1 MCGINGIIDLYKASE
16 HINTINK
23 MNNLLKHRGP
33 DGNGVW
39 NDENIAIGHTRL
51 SILDLTKSGHQ
62 PMLSNDSNYVISYNG
77 EIYNFK
83 ELRQKLVN
91 DGFTFNGNSD
101 TEVILKYFEN
111 FGIESLKFFEG
122 MFAFA
127 IWDRIKK
134 CLYIARDRIGEKP
147 CYYNYCNQKFIFSS
161 EIKGI
166 LAAPWFKRKI
176 NKQALANLSIFPSA
190 PDNLSIYDGINS
202 VPPGHFLKFS
212 LGKVEIKKYWQLKFK
227 NIRTNCIDILDEF
240 SHLMKEKILNSTS
253 SDVPIGLALSGGI
266 DSSFIGS
273 QLVENNFKKLSSY
286 CITSNEGHERSR
298 AENVAKI
305 FNFKHKNFNYEIN
318 NLRVSEVIKFFD
330 EPVINGAFFYSDFLM
345 KSISKHV
352 KVCLTGNG
360 ADEIFAGYNTY
371 SDLDV
376 PRIPFIN
383 YFFKDPF
390 QSKLSFASHYFSLP
404 FHKRRGIYYK
414 KLAYQN
420 FNKYFTKSFLK
431 NIDFEYPSKI
441 IDSAS
446 LECNARD
453 FLDTHLYTDLM
464 ICHRHGHCV
473 IPDRSGMRFG
483 LELRSPFLNHKII
496 EFASRI
502 PNNFKIRSF
511 LLKKIRKY
519 IIKKSLKRYLPKE
532 LIFMNKLGFGYD
544 LNKKIGNFLDLS
556 KNSNLKKLIKS
567 GDYNSEKIFNQDF
580 LNNVFKHGNVYERM
594 YISLIAIWYETCI
607 AKKKIEI

>member
-62 PMLSNDSNYVISYNG
+62 PMLSNDLNYVISYNG

>member
-1 MCGINGIIDLYKASE
+1 MCGINGIIDLYKASL
-16 HINTINK
+16 HVVTINK

-33 DGNGVW
+33 DGEGVW

-51 SILDLTKSGHQ
+51 SILDLTKSGYQ
-62 PMLSNDSNYVISYNG
+62 PMISNDSNYVISFNG

-83 ELRQKLVN
+83 ELRQKLIN
-91 DGFTFNGNSD
+91 EGFTFNGNSD

-127 IWDRIKK
+127 IWDRIRK
-134 CLYIARDRIGEKP
+134 CLYIARDRVGEKP
-147 CYYNYCNQKFIFSS
+147 CYYNHSNQKFIFSS

-166 LAAPWFKRKI
+166 LAAPWVKRKI

-190 PDNLSIYDGINS
+190 PDNSSIYDGINS
-202 VPPGHFLKFS
+202 IPPGHFLKFS
-212 LGKVEIKKYWQLKFK
+212 LGKIEIKKYWQLKFK
-227 NIRTNCIDILDEF
+227 NIRTNYIDVVDEF

-253 SDVPIGLALSGGI
+253 SDVPIGLALSGGV

-273 QLVENNFKKLSSY
+273 QLVENNIKKLSSF
-286 CITSNEGHERSR
+286 CITSKEGHERSR

-318 NLRVSEVIKFFD
+318 NLKVSEVVKFYD

-345 KSISKHV
+345 KSISKYV

-371 SDLDV
+371 SNLDV

-390 QSKLSFASHYFSLP
+390 QSKFSFASHYFSTP

-446 LECNARD
+446 LECDARD

-496 EFASRI
+496 EFAYRI

-511 LLKKIRKY
+511 IIKKIRKY

-532 LIFMNKLGFGYD
+532 LIFMNKIGFGYD

-556 KNSNLKKLIKS
+556 KNLKLKKIIKS
-567 GDYNSEKIFNQDF
+567 GEFNSEKIFNQGF
-580 LNNVFKHGNVYERM
+580 LNNVFKDGNIYEKM
-594 YISLIAIWYETCI
+594 YIALIAIWYETCI

>member
-1 MCGINGIIDLYKASE
+1 
-16 HINTINK
+16 
-23 MNNLLKHRGP
+23 
-33 DGNGVW
+33 
-39 NDENIAIGHTRL
+39 
-51 SILDLTKSGHQ
+51 
-62 PMLSNDSNYVISYNG
+62 
-77 EIYNFK
+77 
-83 ELRQKLVN
+83 
-91 DGFTFNGNSD
+91 
-101 TEVILKYFEN
+101 
-111 FGIESLKFFEG
+111 
-122 MFAFA
+122 
-127 IWDRIKK
+127 
-134 CLYIARDRIGEKP
+134 
-147 CYYNYCNQKFIFSS
+147 
-161 EIKGI
+161 
-166 LAAPWFKRKI
+166 
-176 NKQALANLSIFPSA
+176 
-190 PDNLSIYDGINS
+190 
-202 VPPGHFLKFS
+202 
-212 LGKVEIKKYWQLKFK
+212 
-227 NIRTNCIDILDEF
+227 
-240 SHLMKEKILNSTS
+240 MKEKILNSTS
-253 SDVPIGLALSGGI
+253 SDVPIGLALSGGV

-273 QLVENNFKKLSSY
+273 QLVENNIKKLSSF
-286 CITSNEGHERSR
+286 CITSKEGHERSR

-318 NLRVSEVIKFFD
+318 NLKVSEVVKFYD

-345 KSISKHV
+345 KSISKYV

-371 SDLDV
+371 SNLDV

-390 QSKLSFASHYFSLP
+390 QSKFSFASHYFSTP
-404 FHKRRGIYYK
+404 FHKRRGIYYR

-446 LECNARD
+446 LECDARD

-496 EFASRI
+496 EFAYRI

-511 LLKKIRKY
+511 IIKKIRKY
-519 IIKKSLKRYLPKE
+519 IIKKSLKRYFPKE
-532 LIFMNKLGFGYD
+532 LIFMNKIGFGYD

-556 KNSNLKKLIKS
+556 KNLKLKKIIKS
-567 GDYNSEKIFNQDF
+567 GEFNSEKIFNQGF
-580 LNNVFKHGNVYERM
+580 LNNVFKDGNIYEKNL
-594 YISLIAIWYETCI
+594 YCFDSNLV
-607 AKKKIEI
+607 